1 MDVYG
6 ELYPSVKGS
15 MRKSPMIIFLNV
27 REKYQKIS
35 IADQKW
41 KLTFEQGC
49 SIWKR
54 SQKTESQKMKDLMV
68 SED

>member
-15 MRKSPMIIFLNV
+15 MRKSAVIIFLKV
-27 REKYQKIS
+27 REKYQKIFM
-35 IADQKW
+35 ADQKW
-41 KLTFEQGC
+41 KLTYEQGC

-54 SQKTESQKMKDLMV
+54 SQKTDSQKTKDLMV